1 MQIYNKKNIKIIAYK
16 VKELR
21 MGWFLSSS
29 CWLFKADIYNPDEF
43 EQAIQGCEFVFHVAT
58 PLQHIEDS
66 QYKNTAEAAVA
77 GAKSIAVS
85 CINSAT
91 VRRVIYT
98 ASVVAAAPLKD
109 DETGFKDSMD
119 ESCWT
124 PLNLPFSHGNSHLK
138 DYAHSKTVAEK
149 EILSHGEN
157 KTGGLEV
164 VSLAYGLV
172 GGETLLPYTPESV
185 DLFISQLT
193 DHENRYQA
201 LKFLEELLG
210 KVPIIHID
218 DVCEAHIFCIE
229 KPSINGRF
237 LCASSSISSAKITNY

>member
-1 MQIYNKKNIKIIAYK
+1 MVNCDDDAK
-16 VKELR
+16 VGLLR
-21 MGWFLSSS
+21 ACLIDTRPR
-29 CWLFKADIYNPDEF
+29 LFKVDIYNPDEF
-43 EQAIQGCEFVFHVAT
+43 EQAFKGVSLFSMLPPPCNTLRTLRF
-58 PLQHIEDS
+58 
-66 QYKNTAEAAVA
+66 YKNTAEAAVA

-124 PLNLPFSHGNSHLK
+124 PLNLPFSH
-138 DYAHSKTVAEK
+138 

-218 DVCEAHIFCIE
+218 NVCEAHIFCIE

-237 LCASSSISSAKITNY
+237 LCASLCISSAKITNY

>member
-1 MQIYNKKNIKIIAYK
+1 MENRSCK
-16 VKELR
+16 VGLLQSLPNADTRLR
-21 MGWFLSSS
+21 
-29 CWLFKADIYNPDEF
+29 LFKADIYNPDEF

-138 DYAHSKTVAEK
+138 ASFSLTLMLNKILLEIQTVER
-149 EILSHGEN
+149 E
-157 KTGGLEV
+157 
-164 VSLAYGLV
+164 Y
-172 GGETLLPYTPESV
+172 
-185 DLFISQLT
+185 
-193 DHENRYQA
+193 
-201 LKFLEELLG
+201 
-210 KVPIIHID
+210 
-218 DVCEAHIFCIE
+218 
-229 KPSINGRF
+229 
-237 LCASSSISSAKITNY
+237 